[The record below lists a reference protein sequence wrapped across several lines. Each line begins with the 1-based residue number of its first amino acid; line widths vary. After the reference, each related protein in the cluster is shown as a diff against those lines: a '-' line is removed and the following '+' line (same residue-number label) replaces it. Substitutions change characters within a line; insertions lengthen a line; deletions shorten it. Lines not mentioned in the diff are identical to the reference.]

1 MIHSSTSSAE
11 LRRCT
16 MVYSPDARRGRECD
30 LSEVDGLL
38 ASGEWVQAPGISVTY
53 IDGPDGEPLE
63 IGRSLMTNSTA
74 VEHEEAL
81 RLFCEDG
88 ASKTA

>member
-1 MIHSSTSSAE
+1 MSAVE
-11 LRRCT
+11 KMGTATVML
-16 MVYSPDARRGRECD
+16 YSPDARRVRECN

-63 IGRSLMTNSTA
+63 IGRSLMANSTA

>member
-1 MIHSSTSSAE
+1 MA
-11 LRRCT
+11 LL
-16 MVYSPDARRGRECD
+16 YAKDASGVRECD

-88 ASKTA
+88 AGKTA